1 MGEITPTLQVP
12 PTLTLTPS
20 PTETEIPATATL
32 TPISPQICSPLQG
45 FDFGELA
52 GIDKNP
58 FQPPLPGRDDGHQG
72 VDFSFWTYKNFTTM
86 QGLPV
91 QAVLSGKVAAVIDNR
106 YPYGNMVI
114 IESPLTAIPA
124 AWWIQFPLPTREPIQ
139 TPVPA
144 FTCPAGTDEFNATS
158 KDLSVYLLYAHL
170 DQPVNLK
177 IGDQVFCGQVIGG
190 VGTTG
195 DSVNFH
201 LHLELRI
208 GPSEAVFPNMA
219 YYWND
224 ATNEER
230 HNYCMWRVSGVFQM
244 MDPMLLFQKTP

>member
-1 MGEITPTLQVP
+1 
-12 PTLTLTPS
+12 
-20 PTETEIPATATL
+20 
-32 TPISPQICSPLQG
+32 
-45 FDFGELA
+45 
-52 GIDKNP
+52 
-58 FQPPLPGRDDGHQG
+58 
-72 VDFSFWTYKNFTTM
+72 M

-91 QAVLSGKVAAVIDNR
+91 QAVLSGKVAAVIKNR

-114 IESPLTAIPA
+114 IESPLSAFPAI
-124 AWWIQFPLPTREPIQ
+124 WLTVSPLPTREPIQ

-144 FTCPAGTDEFNATS
+144 FTCPAGTDEFNSTS

-177 IGDQVFCGQVIGG
+177 IGDQVFCGQMIGG

-195 DSVNFH
+195 ESVNFH

-208 GPSEAVFPNMA
+208 GPSGAVFPNMA

-230 HNYCMWRVSGVFQM
+230 HNFCMWRVSGIFQM
-244 MDPMLLFQKTP
+244 LDPMQLFQTSP